1 MYRSVVYSKQVIIGG
16 VNMSAARD
24 ALNRGIVYY
33 RQMKE
38 VVAYNEDLHVWVY
51 YDQTDDI
58 LRFEAYVIDYDDG
71 GEPSTLAFV
80 IDEGILSWESPLG
93 HYLTKKSLRSEG
105 ARQSLWAIPRH
116 TKATLIRPELNLYLQ
131 LSGPEVKTLHRLCAT
146 EEARLK
152 TRNRSRWLRRLQAL
166 GYDVIA
172 SAF

>member
-1 MYRSVVYSKQVIIGG
+1 
-16 VNMSAARD
+16 MSAARD
-24 ALNRGIVYY
+24 AVNRGIAYY
-33 RQMKE
+33 RQVNE
-38 VVAYNEDLHVWVY
+38 VVAYSEDLHVWVY

-80 IDEGILSWESPLG
+80 IDEGILSWECPLG
-93 HYLTKKSLRSEG
+93 SYLTEKNLRSVG

-116 TKATLIRPELNLYLQ
+116 TKATLTRPELNLYLQ
-131 LSGPEVKTLHRLCAT
+131 LSREETKALHHLFAT
-146 EEARLK
+146 EESRLK
-152 TRNRSRWLRRLQAL
+152 AKNRPTWLRRLKAL